1 MSGDSNKG
9 KVLEAFV
16 KDEEPSLFV
25 KYKDRWCEVIGVEG
39 GEAPRYGAVPLRA
52 GCRLFL
58 RGEERVYV
66 TPASEFTRDPSLR
79 YRK

>member
-1 MSGDSNKG
+1 MSGESNKG

-16 KDEEPSLFV
+16 KDEKPSLFV

-39 GEAPRYGAVPLRA
+39 VEVPRHGTTLLRS
-52 GCRLFL
+52 GCRLIL
-58 RGEERVYV
+58 HGEERVFV
-66 TPASEFTRDPSLR
+66 TPASEFTRDPLLR